1 MASYTYLKSQNLE
14 SIKKQTNV
22 VDLIRK
28 SKAEEK
34 KEKRYTLIIGVFA
47 VSILVFT
54 GFIISL

>member
-1 MASYTYLKSQNLE
+1 MASYTYLKSQNLG
-14 SIKKQTNV
+14 STNNQTNV

-28 SKAEEK
+28 SKAEAK
-34 KEKRYTLIIGVFA
+34 KEKRYTLIVGVFA